1 MTAVTPGL
9 PKLQK
14 AGLKKGRGADL
25 LMIVMSVGFA
35 MAIAALAWPAFRAG
49 PTTTPSMILLLTV
62 SAVALIGLFAFG
74 RVDAKRPAGDVA
86 VEMLDAM
93 AEPAALVWA
102 GGQVLAYNG
111 AWASHNGAT
120 VALPKGK
127 SAQALYMAFA
137 QARKGEQGRAIVR
150 LGEREIEV
158 LIGLA
163 GEGRFLVREAPEAA
177 LTSHTASTPRPYLAA
192 KGEGRAM
199 AAGAPFGSAVI
210 AGDDI
215 FAGRAEEPN
224 PALSVLTGP
233 NAAGDAAFGH
243 LFEPGGVGEA
253 RKRLADGS
261 TGPIELVAR
270 AFPDKMLHL
279 YVAPEG
285 DKRRVWLF
293 DVSAQKSMELQ
304 LSQAQKMQAVGQL
317 AGGVAHDFNNLLTA
331 IQLQLSGLLE
341 RHPVGD
347 PSYEGLNEIRQTAI
361 RAADLVRKLLAF
373 SRKSTVRRERL
384 DLGELVSEFT
394 VLLRRL
400 LREDVRLETDY
411 GRDLPV
417 VLADKSQLETAV
429 MNLAVNARDA
439 MRGVVAPG
447 AGVVTIRTQRL
458 TVEEARLLGWRD
470 APANE
475 KAGGEIA
482 LIEVSDTGPG
492 VPPELL
498 DKIFEPFFT
507 TKAVNEGTGMGLA
520 TVYGIVQQAG
530 GHIGVAN
537 IEGPGSQVSG
547 AAFRIFLPAATPEE
561 LVEAAPVVVKVKAAP
576 RDLSGAGRILFVED
590 EAAVRGIAARLLRQ
604 RGYEVIEAADGE
616 EALGLAEE
624 WAGQIDMMI
633 SDVIMPG
640 LDGPSL
646 LKKARQYL
654 GDAPVMFISGYAESD
669 FSDLLQDE
677 KGVSFLPKPLD
688 IKTLAERVKQE
699 LHAG

>member
-1 MTAVTPGL
+1 MTAPRM
-9 PKLQK
+9 K
-14 AGLKKGRGADL
+14 AATTRRPTFDPL
-25 LMIVMSVGFA
+25 LVVMALGFA
-35 MAIAALAWPAFRAG
+35 LAVAAMVYPAFRANALTAPG
-49 PTTTPSMILLLTV
+49 LILIFAAGAT
-62 SAVALIGLFAFG
+62 ALIWLFAFG
-74 RVDAKRPAGDVA
+74 RAEVRRAHGDTA

-93 AEPAALVWA
+93 AEPAALVWPS
-102 GGQVLAYNG
+102 GQVLAYNG
-111 AWASHNGAT
+111 AWAEENGAVT
-120 VALPKGK
+120 ALPRGK

-137 QARKGEQGRAIVR
+137 QAREGHQGRAIVQI
-150 LGEREIEV
+150 GAREKEV
-158 LIGLA
+158 LIGEA
-163 GEGRFLVREAPEAA
+163 GQGRFLVRAAPDAVLPVPQAAPVAPARVNGEA
-177 LTSHTASTPRPYLAA
+177 
-192 KGEGRAM
+192 RAM

-210 AGDDI
+210 AGDDL
-215 FAGRAEEPN
+215 FSGRAEEPN
-224 PALSVLTGP
+224 AALSLLTGP
-233 NAAGDAAFGH
+233 AASGDAAFGH
-243 LFEPGGVGEA
+243 LFDPTGVAEA
-253 RKRLADGS
+253 RLKLEAGS
-261 TGPIELVAR
+261 SGPIELIAR
-270 AFPDKMLHL
+270 AHPDRSLHL

-285 DKRRVWLF
+285 QKRRVWLF
-293 DVSAQKSMELQ
+293 DVTGQKSMELQ

-384 DLGELVSEFT
+384 DLGELVGEFA

-411 GRDLPV
+411 GRDLPL

-439 MRGVVAPG
+439 MRGVVEPG
-447 AGVVTIRTQRL
+447 AGVVTIKTRRL
-458 TVEEARLLGWRD
+458 TGAEAQDLGWRE
-470 APANE
+470 APQE
-475 KAGGEIA
+475 VA

-520 TVYGIVQQAG
+520 TVYGIAQQAG
-530 GHIGVAN
+530 GHIT
-537 IEGPGSQVSG
+537 VSNLAGAG
-547 AAFRIFLPAATPEE
+547 AAFRIFLPAASAEE
-561 LVEAAPVVVKVKAAP
+561 LVEAPVVEKIVKAP

-616 EALGLAEE
+616 EALILAEE
-624 WAGQIDMMI
+624 WAGQIDMLI

-646 LKKARQYL
+646 LRKARPFL

-677 KGVSFLPKPLD
+677 TGVSFLPKPLD

-699 LHAG
+699 LHAE